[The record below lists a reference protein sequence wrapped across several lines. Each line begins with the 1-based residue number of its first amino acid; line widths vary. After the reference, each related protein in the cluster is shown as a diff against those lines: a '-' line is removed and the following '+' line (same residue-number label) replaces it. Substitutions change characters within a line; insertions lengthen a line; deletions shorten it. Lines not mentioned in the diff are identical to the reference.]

1 MSQGPPHINQ
11 CHRQELVDSGI
22 SPAIADLNFWTVE
35 DPEEVDRILSRN
47 ASRRWKHSEDLVPGW
62 AVAGVDPETGERNL
76 LGAQFKPD
84 NPQPQLGDDGKPKLN
99 PDGTPKVRKYE
110 SASGYPA
117 EPLFLDIGEDGYWS
131 RILSDSSIPLLI
143 TEGAKKQ
150 AAGLSHGFTSVSIPG
165 VACGQKLGRLKPNIE
180 KFCGL
185 GRTVYLAFDSDLH
198 DNPNVRKALDK
209 LGRLIAA
216 CGAVVKIAVLPEDGA
231 QGLDDFLV
239 AEGREAFAEILEE
252 APTFEEWR
260 SEAGGVGEADK
271 PKKESQATLLV
282 KLAGDLGLDLFH
294 TPDDREGYADVR
306 INGNR
311 ATYKLRSRDFRD
323 WLNRQFY
330 LKHGKA
336 AGAQGM
342 QDALAT
348 LDGKAKFE
356 GPQRQVFIRLA
367 THDGV
372 IYLDPGTDDWSAIAI
387 SALGWQAV
395 QEPPV
400 RFRRPKGQLALPMPE
415 PGGTIADLRNAINVD
430 ETDWPLVAAW
440 LLFCLNPENPKP
452 ILMLLG
458 EQGSGKSCAAR
469 LLRGLIDP
477 AKGGLRPEPGDNRN
491 LAIAA
496 SNNWMLAFDNLSH
509 VSPQVSDA
517 LCRLA
522 TGGGFAVRTLYT
534 DDEETIFEATR
545 PVILTG
551 ITELANRSDLLDR
564 MLLINLPV
572 IAQEDRQTEAA
583 ISADFERLKPKLL
596 GALLEAAASTLS
608 KLPQVNP
615 TALPRMADFAR
626 WGIAGEAALG
636 LEEGD
641 FMRSY
646 QENREG
652 ANESVMEGSPVAT
665 ALLKFMEARIRW
677 EGTAS
682 DLLAELAQ
690 VTTEETRKNRSWPHG
705 ARALGSHL
713 KRLAPNLRA
722 AGLNLTRGN
731 RASDSKGSRII
742 TLERTGNFASETSE
756 APIRSPEPP
765 DSSAFASDKQENDL
779 RQRTSEAQQ
788 FASENGF
795 ASENKDFASE
805 AQSLP
810 VRDFQLFSDVS
821 DVSDKQNPTH
831 SNGRIKPGDKVSKRH
846 KRGWVGQ
853 VTEIQDEYA
862 NVVWCG
868 AKLAVREPV
877 SDLRGAS

>member
-1 MSQGPPHINQ
+1 MNHSNRF
-11 CHRQELVDSGI
+11 RQNHLDELTASGI
-22 SPAIADLNFWTVE
+22 DPAIADLNFWSVE
-35 DPEEVDRILSRN
+35 DPEEVDRLLSRN

-62 AVAGVDPETGERNL
+62 AVTGVDPETGERDFS
-76 LGAQFKPD
+76 GIQFKPD
-84 NPQPQLGDDGKPKLN
+84 KPRPQTEKDGTPKLSS
-99 PDGTPKVRKYE
+99 DGTPKVRKYE

-117 EPLFLDIGEDGYWS
+117 EPLFLGTEEDGYWQ
-131 RILSDSSIPLLI
+131 RILSDRSIPLLI
-143 TEGAKKQ
+143 TEGSKK
-150 AAGLSHGFTSVSIPG
+150 ASSGLSHGFCTVSIPG
-165 VACGQKLGRLKPNIE
+165 VTCGQKLGRIKPKIE
-180 KFCGL
+180 QFCGI
-185 GRTVYLAFDSDLH
+185 GRTVFLCFDSDLH
-198 DNPNVRKALDK
+198 DNPNVARALDK

-216 CGAVVKIAVLPEDGA
+216 CGAVVKVALLPEDGA

-239 AEGREAFAEILEE
+239 AEGREAFAEILEK
-252 APTFEEWR
+252 ASTLEEWR
-260 SEAGGVGEADK
+260 EEAGGVGEADK

-282 KLAGDLGLDLFH
+282 KLAGNLGLDLFH

-400 RFRRPKGQLALPMPE
+400 RFRRPKGQLPLPMPE
-415 PGGTIADLRNAINVD
+415 PGGAIADLRDALNID

-440 LLFCLNPENPKP
+440 LLFCFDPENPKP

-496 SNNWMLAFDNLSH
+496 NNGWVLAFDNLSS
-509 VSPQVSDA
+509 VSAQVSDA

-522 TGGGFAVRTLYT
+522 TGGGFATRALYT

-551 ITELANRSDLLDR
+551 INELANRSDLLDR
-564 MLLINLPV
+564 MLLVNLPV
-572 IAQEDRQTEAA
+572 IAQEDRRTEAA
-583 ISADFERLKPKLL
+583 IAADFERLKPKLL
-596 GALLEAAASTLS
+596 GALLDAAASTLS
-608 KLPQVNP
+608 KLPQVDP
-615 TALPRMADFAR
+615 IALPRMADFAR

-646 QENREG
+646 QDNREG
-652 ANESVMEGSPVAT
+652 ANEAAMEASPVAT
-665 ALLKFMEARIRW
+665 ALLQFMEARIRW

-731 RASDSKGSRII
+731 RAGDCKGTRLI

-756 APIRSPEPP
+756 TPIRSPEPP

-779 RQRTSEAQQ
+779 RQKTSEAQQ

-795 ASENKDFASE
+795 ASE
-805 AQSLP
+805 AQSLS
-810 VRDFQLFSDVS
+810 VKDFQLFSDVS
-821 DVSDKQNPTH
+821 DVSDAKNPTH
-831 SNGRIKPGDKVSKRH
+831 SNGQIKPGDKVIKRH

-853 VTEIQDEYA
+853 VTEIQDGYA